1 MSLDITLYGEE
12 VTEICTCDKCDHKH
26 EHTYNLEVYSD
37 NITHNLG
44 EMASKAGIYSLLW
57 KPEELNITKAND
69 IIVPLRIGLDKLL
82 DDPVYFKYFNPANGW
97 GRYETLVLFVK
108 NYLKACIEHPE
119 STISIC
125 R

>member
-12 VTEICTCDKCDHKH
+12 VTEICTCDKCSHTH
-26 EHTYNLEVYSD
+26 EHTFNQVVYSD
-37 NITHNLG
+37 NITHNLNI
-44 EMASKAGIYSLLW
+44 MASKAGIYSLLCR
-57 KPEELNITKAND
+57 PEELNITKAND

-82 DDPVYFKYFNPANGW
+82 DDPDYFKHFNPAQGG

-125 R
+125 